1 MQQIRTIDFAS
12 RFAVSQLH
20 LKSLRKSNKEL
31 YYTKSAEYGKWARA
45 YLSEL
50 GPAYI
55 KLGQIL
61 STRVDMFPEEFIRE
75 LESLQDSVNP
85 VAFEDLTFDPNI
97 NTQIRIEPTPFKSAS
112 IGQIHIGTLNNGN
125 KVVCKF
131 LRPNVQEI
139 ITEDLKLFEKVSSTI
154 NVFAQS
160 SELDMLRES
169 VMKIV
174 NETDYSLELQNA
186 RKFFEYMAELPF
198 VRVPKVSESLSTGN
212 MIVMEYIDA
221 IKITDTESLDALGV
235 DKEDLCKKIIKSYM
249 YQIMNRGFF
258 HADPHPGNLSVI
270 VENGKPKLVF
280 YDFGLVV
287 QLDPAFKGVLTELF
301 VHLGNKDTQKIVNLL
316 IRENLIIPTSNIETI
331 ESFFDNLMMY
341 FEDADIEDFS
351 TRMMENE
358 GLRDQFDDDVPFQL
372 PIEMFYIV
380 KTFVT
385 IEGICSTL
393 DPEFSY
399 GKYLEDMIPE
409 LVSENLSFGKI
420 SSSIVQMPIQI
431 ENISQTVYNMEKS
444 KANMFR
450 KTNKKITNMQY
461 SLIFAVLSQ
470 TLYNQENVPASI
482 IAGTLCMYYFVQ
494 K

>member
-1 MQQIRTIDFAS
+1 MQQIRTIDFAWK
-12 RFAVSQLH
+12 FAASQLH
-20 LKSLRKSNKEL
+20 LRSLRKNNKEL
-31 YYTKSAEYGKWARA
+31 YYQKSGEYGRWARA

-85 VAFEDLTFDPNI
+85 VAFEELIIDPEI
-97 NTQIRIEPTPFKSAS
+97 DSKIMIDRTPYKSAS
-112 IGQIHIGTLNNGN
+112 IGQIHVGTLNNGN
-125 KVVCKF
+125 KVICKF
-131 LRPNVQEI
+131 LRPNVKEI
-139 ITEDLKLFEKVSSTI
+139 ITEDLQLFEKVSSAI

-160 SELDMLRES
+160 SELNMLRES

-174 NETDYSLELQNA
+174 KETDYKLELQNA
-186 RKFFEYMAELPF
+186 RKFYESTAELPF
-198 VRVPKVSESLSTGN
+198 VRVPKVSESLSTDN

-221 IKITDTESLDALGV
+221 IKITDTESLDARGV
-235 DKEDLCKKIIKSYM
+235 DKEGLCKKIIKSYM
-249 YQIMNRGFF
+249 YQIMNKGFF
-258 HADPHPGNLSVI
+258 HADPHPGNLSVL
-270 VENGKPKLVF
+270 VEDGRTKLVF

-287 QLDPAFKGVLTELF
+287 KLDTAFKGVLTELF
-301 VHLGNKDTQKIVNLL
+301 VHLGNKDTKKIVNLL
-316 IRENLIIPTSNIETI
+316 IRENLIVPTSNIETI
-331 ESFFDNLMMY
+331 ETFFDNLMMY
-341 FEDADIEDFS
+341 FEDADIENLTS
-351 TRMMENE
+351 RMVANKGM
-358 GLRDQFDDDVPFQL
+358 RDQFDDDVPFQL

-385 IEGICSTL
+385 VEGICSTL

-444 KANMFR
+444 KANMFK
-450 KTNKKITNMQY
+450 KTNKKIMNMQY
-461 SLIFAVLSQ
+461 SLIFAVVSQ
-470 TLYNQENVPASI
+470 TMYNQDNIPASI
-482 IAGTLCMYYFVQ
+482 LAGTLCMYYFVQ